1 MVVAAAPTEGAAY
14 PRSVKRALTSG
25 ILALALLGFG
35 AALAPAAQ
43 AHSELVSSDPADGAT
58 LDAPP
63 ASVSFTF
70 NEDLLPDFVRLIATD
85 PAGTTGDLPVSSV
98 EGPTVTADW
107 PAEAAGGQWTVSYRV
122 VSQDGHPIEGGITF
136 SYDGPAPTSSGPA
149 PTSASPTS
157 AAPTS
162 ASPDPQP
169 TTAAPSPS
177 ASPAADTGG
186 GSSGLLIAGLAVG
199 VVVIAAVV
207 IALVAR
213 RRT

>member
-1 MVVAAAPTEGAAY
+1 M
-14 PRSVKRALTSG
+14 KRTLTAG
-25 ILALALLGFG
+25 FLALAMLGMG
-35 AALAPAAQ
+35 AVLAPAAQ

-70 NEDLLPDFVRLIATD
+70 NEDLLPDFVRLIATS
-85 PAGTTGDLPVSSV
+85 PAGVTGDLPLSSV
-98 EGPTVTADW
+98 QGPTVTADW
-107 PAEAAGGQWTVSYRV
+107 PAPAEGGEWTVSYRV

-136 SYDGPAPTSSGPA
+136 SYAGTAPTSSGPA
-149 PTSASPTS
+149 PTSAAPTSSAPTS
-157 AAPTS
+157 AAP
-162 ASPDPQP
+162 AP

-177 ASPAADTGG
+177 VSPAADSSGG
-186 GSSGLLIAGLAVG
+186 TSGLLIAGLAVG
-199 VVVIAAVV
+199 AIVIAAVV